1 LKGAGIILSG
11 PASLRPKSENLD
23 QRQVGARVE
32 VTIARMRISRV
43 KTLLPLALSALLAAS
58 LLAHEIETPSLKIG
72 HPWARPTVPGQS
84 SGGGYLS
91 IQNKSGA
98 PERLLGGRSPN
109 ARVEL
114 HQMSMEG
121 SIMRMREIDG
131 IDLPPGANVELKPG
145 GRHIMLMDLKTPLK
159 VGDKL
164 PLILRF
170 RNAGEVPVE
179 MWVELPKVES
189 EHKHH

>member
-1 LKGAGIILSG
+1 M
-11 PASLRPKSENLD
+11 LRPKSENLD

-32 VTIARMRISRV
+32 VTIARMRILRV

-58 LLAHEIETPSLKIG
+58 LLAHEIDTPTLKIG

-91 IQNKSGA
+91 IENKTGV
-98 PERLLGGRSPN
+98 PDRLLGGRSPG

-114 HQMSMEG
+114 HQMNMDG
-121 SIMRMREIDG
+121 SVMRMREIDG
-131 IDLPPGANVELKPG
+131 IDLPAGARVELKSG
-145 GRHIMLMDLKTPLK
+145 GKHIMLMDLKSPLK

-179 MWVELPKVES
+179 MWVELPKTTAPD
-189 EHKHH
+189 HKHH